1 MLPYLRSIS
10 ARLTSHNLFRH
21 STRLALS
28 LALGISA
35 AACTAERPAAPFDVG
50 NMAYPEPLP
59 QGEISARAVSGRTF
73 DTGNMA
79 FPTPL
84 PQGDI
89 AVTRVQ

>member
-1 MLPYLRSIS
+1 MSPCLRPIP
-10 ARLTSHNLFRH
+10 ARLTGCNLFRH
-21 STRLALS
+21 STRLAMS

-50 NMAYPEPLP
+50 DMAYPEPQS
-59 QGEISARAVSGRTF
+59 QGEVGPRAVRGRTF

-89 AVTRVQ
+89 AVTRVK